1 MASDRPLHHL
11 SLDDL
16 RSRTSA
22 KWRRYEPDV
31 LPLWVAEMD
40 VNLAEPIRDALAHA
54 VNSGDTGYPGGT
66 AYPEAFV
73 EFARNRWDWPG
84 LGVSDVR
91 PVAAVIQ
98 GYTEA
103 LLLAAGPGG
112 TVVVTS
118 PVYPPFYSYV
128 REAGLTVIEAPLGPD
143 MRLDLAAID
152 SVVGGAVK
160 DGAPG
165 VALLLCNPHN
175 PGGTLHTRD
184 ELTALAALMR
194 AHEATVVSDEI
205 HAPLVYAPGTFTP
218 YLAVDPTAMALHAA
232 SKAWNLA
239 AIPAALLVFGEE
251 AADARRAFTAGTH
264 HGPTHFGAI
273 AQTAAYR
280 DGTPWLDALLVD
292 LAENRELLTNLL
304 AQHVPGA
311 RLTPLEA
318 TYLAWVDCRELGLDL
333 DPAAVFLERGR
344 VAFNHGPTFG
354 TGGAGHVRIN
364 IGTHPD
370 ILTEAV
376 RRMALAL
383 D

>member
-1 MASDRPLHHL
+1 MATERPLRHL
-11 SLDDL
+11 SLDTL
-16 RSRTSA
+16 RERTSS
-22 KWRRYEPDV
+22 KWRRYDPDV

-40 VNLAEPIRDALAHA
+40 VMLAEPIREALEHA
-54 VNSGDTGYPGGT
+54 VRIGDTGYPVGT

-73 EFARNRWDWPG
+73 DFARSRWDWSG
-84 LGVSDVR
+84 LVTDNVR
-91 PVAAVIQ
+91 PVSAVIQ

-103 LLLAAGPGG
+103 LLLAAGQGG

-128 REAGLTVIEAPLGPD
+128 REAGLTVIEAPLNAD

-152 SVVGGAVK
+152 SALGGARR

-175 PGGTLHTRD
+175 PGGTLHTRE
-184 ELTALAALMR
+184 ELSTLATVVR
-194 AHEATVVSDEI
+194 SHGATVVSDEI

-218 YLAVDPTAMALHAA
+218 YLTVDQTAMALHAA

-239 AIPAALLVFGEE
+239 AIPAALLVFGED
-251 AADARRAFTAGTH
+251 AADARRVFVNGAH

-280 DGTPWLDALLVD
+280 EGGPWLDAVLVD
-292 LAENRELLTNLL
+292 LAENRDLL
-304 AQHVPGA
+304 ADLLAEHVPGA
-311 RLTPLEA
+311 RLTPLES
-318 TYLAWVDCRELGLDL
+318 TYLAWVDCRALGLDAE
-333 DPAAVFLERGR
+333 PAAVFLERGR
-344 VAFNHGPTFG
+344 VAFNPGPTFG
-354 TGGAGHVRIN
+354 TGGEGHVRIN
-364 IGTHPD
+364 IATHPE

-376 RRMALAL
+376 RRMAAAL
-383 D
+383 R